1 MLSPGIPVPRCLARR
16 CFNRGRQIN
25 VTLHGLPRSVCGGD
39 TEGLQLFRLNHG
51 IGEILWRPYSWLPAQ
66 GSVFPNIVETLPTL
80 GQAIHTKPH
89 PAINRRLTLR

>member
-25 VTLHGLPRSVCGGD
+25 VTLHGLPRSACGGD

-51 IGEILWRPYSWLPAQ
+51 IGEILWRP
-66 GSVFPNIVETLPTL
+66 
-80 GQAIHTKPH
+80 
-89 PAINRRLTLR
+89 